1 MSEYIKNRNK
11 EIVRLYKD
19 RIKTRAELS
28 QEYFLE
34 ERTIFSILSESGI
47 KYFWDTKIS
56 QRKEQM
62 PEIIKEY
69 NSGVSRKEL
78 SAKYNIPDKTLYV
91 YLKESKVKL
100 WDLRKKR
107 KNREKPKKI
116 SKYFSMKECWNESIY
131 RFYNDEVREYER
143 KKS

>member
-1 MSEYIKNRNK
+1 MSEYIKNRNE

-34 ERTIFSILSESGI
+34 ERTIFSILSKNGI
-47 KYFWDTKIS
+47 KHFWDTKVS
-56 QRKEQM
+56 QRKEQL

-69 NSGVSRKEL
+69 NSGIPRKEL
-78 SAKYNIPDKTLYV
+78 SAKYNIPDKTLYS
-91 YLKESKVKL
+91 YLKENKVKL
-100 WDLRKKR
+100 WDLRKKKNSR
-107 KNREKPKKI
+107 KKPKKI
-116 SKYFSMKECWNESIY
+116 SKYFNMIECWNESIY
-131 RFYNDEVREYER
+131 RFYNDEVKEYER